1 MGRKA
6 HRCVE
11 TRDGGLLLGIE
22 ALALVFQHDG
32 GVGVVKMPHCR
43 IETRQGGVVG
53 SGEAEQKK
61 HALYGA
67 FFLFGR
73 WRDMS
78 VGLGTCQWGWG
89 HVSGVGDMSVGVGDV
104 LVREGMYWLGG
115 DMLGGEHQSVKH

>member
-1 MGRKA
+1 MGQKA
-6 HRCVE
+6 HCHIK

-22 ALALVFQHDG
+22 ALALMFQHNG

-89 HVSGVGDMSVGVGDV
+89 HVSGGWGCVGERGDV
-104 LVREGMYWLGG
+104 LVGRGHAGG
-115 DMLGGEHQSVKH
+115 GTPVSKTLKK